1 MPLSPA
7 TIPVNQKPGREIVV
21 TLRNNAP
28 EIRTF
33 DIAFNV
39 PGLEFSPE
47 KLTVSVGASVARDVT
62 FRVFSSGATQGVH
75 EGQLKLSGAA
85 TLAEPVRFVVIPAT
99 GTVTWTA
106 EGFSI
111 LENSKS
117 RASFLAN
124 RWLEMIDKDSERNT
138 QPDGGTI
145 FNGGPVESLKM
156 EDLQPA
162 RPSP

>member
-1 MPLSPA
+1 MAFQLSHSRLRVLRTLATVTFEDAVSVRVAAGSSVPLSPA

-47 KLTVSVGASVARDVT
+47 KLTVSVGASVARDTST

-75 EGQLKLSGAA
+75 EGQH
-85 TLAEPVRFVVIPAT
+85 
-99 GTVTWTA
+99 
-106 EGFSI
+106 
-111 LENSKS
+111 
-117 RASFLAN
+117 
-124 RWLEMIDKDSERNT
+124 
-138 QPDGGTI
+138 
-145 FNGGPVESLKM
+145 
-156 EDLQPA
+156 
-162 RPSP
+162 